1 MSDRRRGIY
10 LLPNLFTTGA
20 LFAGFY
26 SMTAAIGGHYQ
37 VAAIAVFV
45 ALALDVLD
53 GRVARLTN
61 TQSAF
66 GSQYDSCS
74 DMVSFGVAP
83 AILLYQWSLSGVGK
97 LGWAVSFVYAA
108 AAALRLARYNTQAT
122 GHDKRF
128 FQGLPSPAAAVLV
141 AGHVWLCESGAG
153 GAGGAALTGAANV
166 AFSMA
171 VAVAAALLMVS
182 NIRYHSFKNIDFLG
196 RVRFLVVLAIVAV
209 FVLVSIRP
217 PLVLALFAFGYA
229 VSGPLNNLLHLYR
242 RHRGGLLPGLK
253 KRLTRLYRRLRKRE

>member
-26 SMTAAIGGHYQ
+26 SMTAAVGGHYQ

-108 AAALRLARYNTQAT
+108 AAALRLARYNTQAA

-141 AGHVWLCESGAG
+141 AGHVWLCESGA
-153 GAGGAALTGAANV
+153 ALTGAANV
-166 AFSMA
+166 AVSMA

-209 FVLVSIRP
+209 FVLVSI
-217 PLVLALFAFGYA
+217 LQ
-229 VSGPLNNLLHLYR
+229 
-242 RHRGGLLPGLK
+242 
-253 KRLTRLYRRLRKRE
+253 

>member
-26 SMTAAIGGHYQ
+26 SMTAAVGGHYQ

-108 AAALRLARYNTQAT
+108 AAALRLARYNTQAA

-141 AGHVWLCESGAG
+141 AGHVWLCESGA
-153 GAGGAALTGAANV
+153 ALTGAANV
-166 AFSMA
+166 AVSMA

-229 VSGPLNNLLHLYR
+229 VSGPANNLLHLYR